1 MEANL
6 NTLAAWAQQVDRD
19 TQAAPAP
26 APALRP
32 PSENEAAAGER
43 LGSTIRAFARRMRL
57 LRVESELADAARQ
70 LQLVEDMQALPAE
83 RRPLLTKWSVVNAR
97 GAKPDPYLAPELRP
111 SALAGNVFNHPLRP
125 DGDTVA
131 TNRLRYL
138 HYKQNAHLG
147 IAVTD
152 SRAYLLGTIDADYA
166 SYRAERGLST
176 TEIVMPV
183 PEPEPDSTKRK
194 HESSDEDDVAEVPS
208 APSAP
213 PAAAAADVASDA

>member
-1 MEANL
+1 
-6 NTLAAWAQQVDRD
+6 
-19 TQAAPAP
+19 
-26 APALRP
+26 
-32 PSENEAAAGER
+32 
-43 LGSTIRAFARRMRL
+43 MRL

-83 RRPLLTKWSVVNAR
+83 CRPLLTNWSVVNAR

-111 SALAGNVFNHPLRP
+111 SALAGDVFNHPRKP
-125 DGDTVA
+125 DGDTVT

-213 PAAAAADVASDA
+213 PAPPAPPAAADAASDA